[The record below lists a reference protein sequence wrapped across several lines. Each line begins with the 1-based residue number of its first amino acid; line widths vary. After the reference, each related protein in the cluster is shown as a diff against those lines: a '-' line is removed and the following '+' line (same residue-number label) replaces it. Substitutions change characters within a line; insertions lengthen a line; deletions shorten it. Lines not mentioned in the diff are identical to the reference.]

1 MKKMENIRMQ
11 DAAWYLPHSVLCDRN
26 CQQAAQAHSG
36 KVLSASAKESRA
48 PLPHGALKVLTWHFP
63 NGQDLLCNSH
73 LTLVLN
79 MYLCRGRKRDT
90 FVSCR
95 KFTSYLPFRLSCG
108 RYQTCSACCRRTLS

>member
-1 MKKMENIRMQ
+1 MKKKENIRMQ

-79 MYLCRGRKRDT
+79 I
-90 FVSCR
+90 
-95 KFTSYLPFRLSCG
+95 
-108 RYQTCSACCRRTLS
+108 